1 MKVRLTDTISS
12 DYYKGFVWDLE
23 ESSFSMDETRADD
36 IPQVFDDENALPSA
50 PHSEKEVKKEFFRCN
65 TIKH

>member
-1 MKVRLTDTISS
+1 
-12 DYYKGFVWDLE
+12 
-23 ESSFSMDETRADD
+23 MDETRADD